1 MSPARAA
8 DDAEG
13 GRFVEDSSTDHVLTA
28 RREEA
33 ANLRDEAGERRDR
46 DAEQRDQA
54 GERRDHE
61 AERRDSAADD
71 RDRAASRRDQAGAD
85 RDRAADQR
93 DEVGDQR
100 DELADQRDRAADA
113 RDDVAERTEHARSE
127 TPVEDVHRSAT
138 ARRDAADDRNRARQ
152 DRRAGA
158 GERGKAEI
166 DRTTAL
172 ADRGAGAGERGE
184 AGLDRGTALADRGA
198 GAGARDN
205 AETDRG
211 IAFAD
216 RSASAQERKDSS
228 VDGLTGV
235 YVRGAGVVELGRD
248 VARAKRAAQ
257 PLVLAFVDVDG
268 LKAVNDSRGHAA
280 GDRVLLEVSR
290 TLEAH
295 LRSYDLIIRYGGDE
309 FVCALA
315 GVTVTDAAVRFGDV
329 NMALAA
335 GREHVSVTV
344 GLAELRSD
352 DTVDDLVAR
361 ADTALYENRSKRSIV
376 PRPRG

>member
-1 MSPARAA
+1 MEYSS
-8 DDAEG
+8 AE
-13 GRFVEDSSTDHVLTA
+13 RVSTA
-28 RREEA
+28 RRELA
-33 ANLRDEAGERRDR
+33 AHRRDEAGELRDHE
-46 DAEQRDQA
+46 AEQRDKA

-71 RDRAASRRDQAGAD
+71 RDRAANRRDQAGAD

-100 DELADQRDRAADA
+100 DELADLRDRAADA
-113 RDDVAERTEHARSE
+113 RDHAAERNEGWVRPALPADEIS
-127 TPVEDVHRSAT
+127 RSAI
-138 ARRDAADDRNRARQ
+138 ARREAAEDRNRAWE

-158 GERGKAEI
+158 GERGKAEV
-166 DRTTAL
+166 DRSTAL

-184 AGLDRGTALADRGA
+184 AGLDRDTALADRGA
-198 GAGARDN
+198 GAGERDD
-205 AETDRG
+205 AEVDRD

-216 RSASAQERKDSS
+216 RSASANERKQSS

-248 VARAKRAAQ
+248 IARARRASQ
-257 PLVLAFVDVDG
+257 PLVLAFIDVDG
-268 LKAVNDSRGHAA
+268 LKTVNDSRGHAA

-315 GVTVTDAAVRFGDV
+315 GVTLAEATDRFTKVNTTLALGPEPAAV
-329 NMALAA
+329 
-335 GREHVSVTV
+335 SV
-344 GLAELRSD
+344 GLAELRAGDS
-352 DTVDDLVAR
+352 VDDLVAR
-361 ADTALYENRSKRSIV
+361 ADAALYLTRSRRQGVQRDIEDDGEGPVS
-376 PRPRG
+376 